1 MTAPTIINA
10 ATAATVPEADLA
22 SLVAARLCHDL
33 VSPLGAIGNG
43 VELLEMSGDHPG
55 LANSPELTLI
65 GDSVRAARSRVRY
78 YRMAFGHAPA
88 DQRVAVAEI
97 AQLAQGYARDA
108 RLTVEV
114 EGGGD
119 ASRIETRMLLL
130 ALMCMDSAMPWGGKV
145 TVVRKGQGWRLAR
158 AAGRPVVWDFRTEDV
173 WQGGEGAPLVAGHPV
188 MEFLLQLHTDMFL
201 GLPGML
207 FLGAMGLLLVV
218 AVVSGVVMSIRPVK
232 HRSTGPARPGPGSG
246 GPADSRTAGGSDAQ

>member
-1 MTAPTIINA
+1 MTPVTIPA
-10 ATAATVPEADLA
+10 ASLDMVSGANLA

-43 VELLEMSGDHPG
+43 VELLEMSGDYPG

-65 GDSVRAARSRVRY
+65 GESVRSARSRVRY
-78 YRMAFGHAPA
+78 YRMAFGYAPA

-97 AQLAQGYARDA
+97 TQLAQDYARNA

-119 ASRIETRMLLL
+119 ASRIEARMLLL

-145 TVVRKGQGWRLAR
+145 IMARKGQGWRLGGQASR
-158 AAGRPVVWDFRTEDV
+158 TRPEPSLWRWLEAAQTPNTSPAPSEVHFAVLGTLAADHRRPVTWRVD
-173 WQGGEGAPLVAGHPV
+173 
-188 MEFLLQLHTDMFL
+188 
-201 GLPGML
+201 
-207 FLGAMGLLLVV
+207 
-218 AVVSGVVMSIRPVK
+218 
-232 HRSTGPARPGPGSG
+232 
-246 GPADSRTAGGSDAQ
+246 AGGAELSF